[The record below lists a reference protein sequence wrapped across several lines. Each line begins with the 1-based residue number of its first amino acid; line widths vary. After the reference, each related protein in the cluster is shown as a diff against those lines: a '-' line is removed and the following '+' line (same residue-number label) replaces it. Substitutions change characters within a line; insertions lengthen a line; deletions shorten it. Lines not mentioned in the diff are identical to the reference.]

1 MKGWQLSKG
10 LKAVRGCESIALWG
24 KKMLAERRVN
34 ARFLR
39 YEWASCFWRTVRSTI
54 LIFLDLPVAFAIC
67 SPLLLEMSAG
77 MTALVL
83 AFPISFTDCFLLC
96 ACLLI
101 FFFPQ
106 CFFVSPAFPCTCCV
120 SANHILN
127 WALTASPG
135 TTDSIC
141 LTSALLPHLPQP
153 PQRLLPSVFLVHFWL
168 NYLVSPFRK
177 LSYLWLCYP
186 SPATSSWSSYQPHSP
201 SSVPE
206 SSSATPLP

>member
-1 MKGWQLSKG
+1 MWVDSSVGEENASREKSECAVPEVWVG
-10 LKAVRGCESIALWG
+10 LMFLKNSEKHHPHLPWPPSSICHL
-24 KKMLAERRVN
+24 
-34 ARFLR
+34 
-39 YEWASCFWRTVRSTI
+39 
-54 LIFLDLPVAFAIC
+54 LPFAFGNVCWDDC
-67 SPLLLEMSAG
+67 SG
-77 MTALVL
+77 
-83 AFPISFTDCFLLC
+83 FG
-96 ACLLI
+96 LLI

-168 NYLVSPFRK
+168 NYLVSLFRK
-177 LSYLWLCYP
+177 LGYLWLCYS
-186 SPATSSWSSYQPHSP
+186 SPATSSWSSYRPHSP